1 MIVEFFRLSA
11 TDLDVLAA
19 PSRLN
24 SIPYNGTLIL
34 EMQAQQ
40 SDGTNQFVVSV
51 QLPDGDVPMDNVIIP
66 DGAVD
71 GALNADDKY
80 MIGFPVL
87 QGGHVLVQATESG
100 TAIMMIRAT
109 LTP

>member
-11 TDLDVLAA
+11 TTADVLAA
-19 PSRLN
+19 PSRLAA
-24 SIPYNGTLIL
+24 IPYNGMLII

-40 SDGTNQFVVSV
+40 SDGTNQFAVTI
-51 QLPDGDVPMDNVIIP
+51 QLPDGSTPLEGVVIP

-80 MIGFPVL
+80 VVSVPATA
-87 QGGHVLVQATESG
+87 GGHILITATESG
-100 TAIMMIRAT
+100 TAILMMRCT
-109 LTP
+109 LMP